1 MALTPVDISHKD
13 FKKSFR
19 GYNAEEVNEFLEK
32 LAKEY
37 EKLYQENYILQ
48 ENKNELEKKLNHYFE
63 IEESLR
69 NALILAKD
77 TAEMT
82 KNNAKQEAELIIQE
96 AQLKAEKIEAES
108 NLQVD
113 AILKKLE
120 DLKQEERFFR
130 IKFKALLESH
140 LQLTAKEEEE
150 DNESLDETKK
160 VLVVSEEE

>member
-13 FKKSFR
+13 FSKCFR
-19 GYNAEEVNEFLEK
+19 GYSAEEVNEFLEK
-32 LAKEY
+32 IAKEY

-69 NALILAKD
+69 NALILAQD
-77 TAEMT
+77 TAEIT

-96 AQLKAEKIEAES
+96 ARLKAEKIEAES

-113 AILKKLE
+113 AILKKME

-140 LQLTAKEEEE
+140 LQLTAKEDDDSEQ
-150 DNESLDETKK
+150 LDETKK